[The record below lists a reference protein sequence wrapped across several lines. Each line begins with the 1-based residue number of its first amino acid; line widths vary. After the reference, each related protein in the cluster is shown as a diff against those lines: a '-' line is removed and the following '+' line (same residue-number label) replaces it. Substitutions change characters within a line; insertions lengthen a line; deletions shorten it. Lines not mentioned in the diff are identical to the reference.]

1 MVRGRNGDVSGPGAG
16 KGGKKFEGK
25 VKGRLKKHK
34 KGADLIPLFTR
45 AFFRVISRALPCP
58 EGSLL

>member
-1 MVRGRNGDVSGPGAG
+1 MVRGCNGDVLGPGAG

-34 KGADLIPLFTR
+34 R
-45 AFFRVISRALPCP
+45 C
-58 EGSLL
+58 